1 MILINLLPHREARRR
16 RQQRAFY
23 GALGLA
29 LLSGAIAA
37 GLWALVLEQ
46 ATATQRARNERL
58 VEANRKL
65 DQQIKDVATLSQ
77 EIEALKARQAA
88 VENLQHER
96 NQPVRMLDELARQ
109 TPEGVYLVSLKQDG
123 NKLTIKGYAQTNERV
138 SELLR
143 HIGSRSPWLD
153 KPELVEI
160 RATTPP
166 RESRRVFDFVVR
178 LQLRAQAGPA
188 EALPA
193 APAASAARPAGGA

>member
-16 RQQRAFY
+16 QRQRAFY
-23 GALGLA
+23 AGLGLA
-29 LLSGAIAA
+29 VLSGLLAG
-37 GLWALVLEQ
+37 GLWTLVLDQ
-46 ATATQRARNERL
+46 ATEAQRARNARL

-109 TPEGVYLVSLKQDG
+109 TPEGVYLTSLKQDG
-123 NKLTIKGYAQTNERV
+123 RALTLKGYAQTNERV

-143 HIGSRSPWLD
+143 HIGGRSPWLD

-166 RESRRVFDFVVR
+166 RETRRVFDFVIR
-178 LQLRAQAGPA
+178 LQLRGQPGPAAAGPA
-188 EALPA
+188 G
-193 APAASAARPAGGA
+193 PAASAPRATGV